1 MSQLWSNKIIEAIAN
16 GRTQPHNY
24 QPRQSIIKILGN
36 GAIYIKSDMDTDAD
50 GSPRA
55 KEIDEFGLLE
65 TALSRDNGWRGEGR
79 FVNAETIPYYV
90 LPGKFNLVF
99 GTRCKLG
106 DVALLR
112 RRETEV
118 LAIYA
123 DIGPKTKLGEGSI
136 KAVESLGANP
146 WNHAKT
152 KIVSGIEFGVE
163 YLVFPGSSAAFG
175 IPKTVEEI
183 KEIGQRAVQGLF
195 GE

>member
-1 MSQLWSNKIIEAIAN
+1 MSQLWSDKIRQAISGGN
-16 GRTQPHNY
+16 TLTHNY
-24 QPRQSIIKILGN
+24 QPSRSIIKMLGN

-55 KEIDEFGLLE
+55 RQIDPLGLLE
-65 TALSRDNGWRGEGR
+65 TSLSRDNGWRGDGR

-112 RRETEV
+112 HGDAEV
-118 LAIYA
+118 FAIYA
-123 DIGPKTKLGEGSI
+123 DIGPKTKIGEGSI

-152 KIVSGIEFGVE
+152 KIISGIEFGVE
-163 YLVFPGSSAAFG
+163 YLVFPRSSETFG
-175 IPKTVEEI
+175 IPTTVTEI
-183 KEIGQRAVQGLF
+183 KEIGQRVWQNLF